1 MHFRLWVWVL
11 LLESLRVFFDSFLE
25 LIRKLEYLKRLGL
38 FCILLFEVLTGRP
51 LYLEVCS

>member
-1 MHFRLWVWVL
+1 MHFRLGMCVGGGGGL

-38 FCILLFEVLTGRP
+38 FCILLFEV
-51 LYLEVCS
+51 